1 MLKFLITLLISVLIL
16 AALVLSY
23 LMASLGDNLGALL
36 ILIVPVYGAF
46 ILYRESWDV
55 YNIKSRKRNCIN
67 Y

>member
-1 MLKFLITLLISVLIL
+1 MLKFLITLLVSILIF

-46 ILYRESWDV
+46 ILYRES
-55 YNIKSRKRNCIN
+55 
-67 Y
+67 